1 MVNAFVFPGQ
11 GSQTVGMG
19 AELARSF
26 PSARRVFEEVD
37 EALSDNLSKII
48 FEGPDDQL
56 TMTRNTQPAIM
67 AVSIAVVRAL
77 EETGVRLEDH
87 VAFFAGHSLGE
98 YSALAAAG
106 SLSLADAA
114 RLLRLRGDAM
124 QAAVP
129 IGEGAMAA
137 ILGPGVDEV
146 AQVVEQAA
154 QGEVCEVANDNA
166 PGQVVV
172 SGSKSAVERA
182 VDIAKARGAKRAM
195 MLNVS
200 APFHCRL
207 MAPAGEAVAQALA
220 EITVAPPSRPI
231 VANVTADEVSQPGD
245 IRQRLIEQVV
255 GTVRWRESVDWMAR
269 HGVERIVELGPGKVL
284 TGLVR
289 RIAPDIATANV
300 SGPADVEAFKQSI
313 VSTG

>member
-11 GSQTVGMG
+11 GSQAVGMG
-19 AELARSF
+19 AELARAF

-37 EALSDNLSKII
+37 EALSEDLSRTI

-56 TMTRNTQPAIM
+56 TLTRNAQPAIM

-77 EETGVRLEDH
+77 EEVGFRLEEH
-87 VAFFAGHSLGE
+87 AAFFAGHSLGE

-106 SLSLADAA
+106 SISLADTA

-137 ILGPGVDEV
+137 ILGPGIDEV

-154 QGEVCEVANDNA
+154 QGEVCEIANDNA

-195 MLNVS
+195 TLNVS

-207 MAPAGEAVAQALA
+207 MAPAAEAVAEGLA
-220 EITVAPPSRPI
+220 EITIRAPSRPI
-231 VANVTADEVSQPGD
+231 VANVTADAVSQPGD

-255 GTVRWRESVDWMAR
+255 ATVRWRESVDWMAR
-269 HGVERIVELGPGKVL
+269 HSVDRVVELGPGKVL

-289 RIAPDIATANV
+289 RIAPEARLANAA
-300 SGPADVEAFKQSI
+300 GPADVEALKQSL